1 MSQCFKC
8 DINLRGCCIK
18 HDQRSTEHFVICKA
32 IIKKWVWLKMTCVA
46 KWCLRCWSLKD
57 TLLRGFISTTPF
69 RRLKSTALLHQN
81 KLSKAATKRDF
92 EGIWESVIWW
102 RQQMIKQ
109 TSGSGPVLDAGFWGN
124 DSEYALCFIPEL
136 CTQTISRQL

>member
-1 MSQCFKC
+1 
-8 DINLRGCCIK
+8 
-18 HDQRSTEHFVICKA
+18 
-32 IIKKWVWLKMTCVA
+32 MTCVA

-69 RRLKSTALLHQN
+69 RKLKSTAQLHQN

-92 EGIWESVIWW
+92 EGTWESVGK
-102 RQQMIKQ
+102 QMIKQ
-109 TSGSGPVLDAGFWGN
+109 IRGSGPVLDADFWGN
-124 DSEYALCFIPEL
+124 VSEYALCFIPGL